1 MEFSNLYERDYFK
14 YRTFVKERKFLFE
27 DNKFKNLE
35 RIYIKLYTISEL
47 LYLLDGIDKKSMIGD
62 FSKELKN
69 SLVISFDLLNMN
81 YLNSSKQILRS
92 SIESFFRLSL
102 SILRFYEYRK
112 NISNKIYGSTD
123 SLKKLKSLYTGQAV
137 YRLTSGTINYFE
149 DTDIISTIKILNACY
164 SELSGNVHVNATTNF
179 SPQKFLEDYS
189 KFDNETILNFI
200 NFYLEV
206 INCIAIA
213 LFYLLKVL
221 DIPVTKRQIQ
231 VVEMG
236 LNNNMELVLNKI
248 F

>member
-14 YRTFVKERKFLFE
+14 YKTFVKERKFLFE
-27 DNKFKNLE
+27 DNQFKNLE
-35 RIYIKLYTISEL
+35 KIYIKLYTISEL
-47 LYLLDGIDKKSMIGD
+47 LNLLDGIDKKSMIGD

-149 DTDIISTIKILNACY
+149 DTDIISTIKILNDC
-164 SELSGNVHVNATTNF
+164 F
-179 SPQKFLEDYS
+179 
-189 KFDNETILNFI
+189 
-200 NFYLEV
+200 V
-206 INCIAIA
+206 IK
-213 LFYLLKVL
+213 L
-221 DIPVTKRQIQ
+221 
-231 VVEMG
+231 
-236 LNNNMELVLNKI
+236 
-248 F
+248 